1 MDNIIINGDIT
12 DETVKEYLRAKT
24 IESLANAYNQ
34 TVNSSVEG
42 WYGVNVAFQKVIMDE
57 ALKIKNRTKA

>member
-1 MDNIIINGDIT
+1 MDNIIINGDIS

-34 TVNSSVEG
+34 AVNPNVTG
-42 WYGVNVAFQKVIMDE
+42 WYELNIALQKTISAAV
-57 ALKIKNRTKA
+57 KNRTKV

>member
-34 TVNSSVEG
+34 MTSLPLVRRDIHI
-42 WYGVNVAFQKVIMDE
+42 ALQKVIANDKTE
-57 ALKIKNRTKA
+57 Q

>member
-24 IESLANAYNQ
+24 IESLTNAYNQ
-34 TVNSSVEG
+34 TTSLPLVRQDIRI
-42 WYGVNVAFQKVIMDE
+42 ALQKVITDD
-57 ALKIKNRTKA
+57 KNRTII

>member
-24 IESLANAYNQ
+24 IESLANAYSKTN
-34 TVNSSVEG
+34 TLPLVRENIHI
-42 WYGVNVAFQKVIMDE
+42 ALRKVTDYD
-57 ALKIKNRTKA
+57 KNRTSV

>member
-24 IESLANAYNQ
+24 IEALANAYKK
-34 TVNSSVEG
+34 TVCPNVVG
-42 WYGVNVAFQKVIMDE
+42 WRDVNIALQKTIAAE
-57 ALKIKNRTKA
+57 IKNRTKL

>member
-24 IESLANAYNQ
+24 IESLANTYNQ
-34 TVNSSVEG
+34 TMSLPTLRQDIHI
-42 WYGVNVAFQKVIMDE
+42 ALQKVIVDNKTE
-57 ALKIKNRTKA
+57 Q

>member
-24 IESLANAYNQ
+24 IESLANAYKQ
-34 TVNSSVEG
+34 TVCSNVTG
-42 WYGVNVAFQKVIMDE
+42 WRDVNIALQKAIVGAIPKDKTE
-57 ALKIKNRTKA
+57 Q

>member
-1 MDNIIINGDIT
+1 MDNIIISGDIT

-34 TVNSSVEG
+34 TMSLPLVRQDIHI
-42 WYGVNVAFQKVIMDE
+42 ALQKAIADN
-57 ALKIKNRTKA
+57 KNRTTL

>member
-12 DETVKEYLRAKT
+12 NATIKEYLRAKT

-34 TVNSSVEG
+34 TTSLPLVRQNIHI
-42 WYGVNVAFQKVIMDE
+42 ALQKVIANDKTE
-57 ALKIKNRTKA
+57 P